1 MKIHTDDQELN
12 PQNSD
17 HEISRKLEENIV
29 PKFSANAE
37 QKSPLEE
44 QKRKHSK
51 RQQPW
56 KYSR

>member
-51 RQQPW
+51 RQQP
-56 KYSR
+56 